1 MKQLTLF
8 AIAALIFM
16 SCGTRSAE
24 EAATGEAKEVKEATG
39 AELAI
44 SEDSR
49 VYWRGTK
56 PGGEHWG
63 DVKVKDGSLVI
74 SDGEIQGGKIV
85 IDLMT
90 IESHDLKDN
99 ENMKARLEGHLL
111 SEDFFYTEQHPE
123 AVFEI
128 VSINTYSGETMEGD
142 ITPTH
147 EITGNL
153 TMRGKTNSITFP
165 AMVEIQDV
173 KVMAKTS
180 EFAIDR
186 TKWDVNF
193 KSKTVFAEFKD
204 DFINDMMNLRFDV
217 VFVEG

>member
-1 MKQLTLF
+1 MKQITFL
-8 AIAALIFM
+8 AIAALFFM
-16 SCGTRSAE
+16 SCGNRSAE
-24 EAATGEAKEVKEATG
+24 EAATGEAKEVKEAVG
-39 AELAI
+39 SELTI
-44 SEDSR
+44 SPESK
-49 VYWRGTK
+49 VNWRGTK
-56 PGGEHWG
+56 PGGEHYG
-63 DVKVKDGSLVI
+63 IVSIKDGSLVLAE
-74 SDGEIQGGKIV
+74 GEIQGGKIV

-90 IESHDLKDN
+90 IESEDLKGN
-99 ENMKARLEGHLL
+99 ENMKSRLEGHLL
-111 SEDFFYTEQHPE
+111 SEDFFYTEQYPE

-128 VSINTYSGETMEGD
+128 VSIEDYSGESMEGE
-142 ITPTH
+142 IKPTH

-165 AMVEIQDV
+165 AMVEIQDG
-173 KVMAKTS
+173 KVMAKTT

-204 DFINDMMNLRFDV
+204 DFINDMMNLQFDV